1 MDSPPALHSPPPFPS
16 HYPRTDHPYDGP
28 SSTLHPNPLHPHPT
42 SLAQV
47 IRMTVKVKI
56 KLSLGQLD
64 VSVGGKQWLGKLLSG
79 FKLAEAQ
86 VAQLRLDRVAIEMR
100 VRIFWYAKMEQMKIM
115 VLKYPSPKLVDLT
128 HELTLCSKLKV
139 PPHLIKGAIEK
150 LVLPFVTGRYF
161 HVDLKPPP
169 KKKGGRPGEVEVPE
183 DAELPWHTEDPKCT
197 DATGAGAE
205 VQPVAA

>member
-1 MDSPPALHSPPPFPS
+1 M
-16 HYPRTDHPYDGP
+16 
-28 SSTLHPNPLHPHPT
+28 
-42 SLAQV
+42 
-47 IRMTVKVKI
+47 
-56 KLSLGQLD
+56 
-64 VSVGGKQWLGKLLSG
+64 
-79 FKLAEAQ
+79 
-86 VAQLRLDRVAIEMR
+86 AQLRLDRVAIEMR

-150 LVLPFVTGRYF
+150 LVLPFVTGRYRPACPYFLFRLFLHSLHLYERNSTHPTPRYF

-169 KKKGGRPGEVEVPE
+169 KKKGGKPGEVEVPE

-205 VQPVAA
+205 AQPVAA